1 MARKSRRR
9 RSKKLKRSRRRKG
22 GFGSN
27 SGKKKAD
34 QRCYS
39 AVRGKKAA
47 MLQCPCPEDN
57 QINTYG
63 MYKFS
68 PTHTACD
75 KSRKSG
81 PAQYVNWVKG
91 KKGDWIPHY
100 PVKGSVIHM
109 PGKSGPITDGQ
120 KLKVLI
126 EQAGK
131 AKEYDAFYQWHPN
144 AIEERAERVNPSAYK
159 QKHIKLGKKVVN
171 PNNPKSGAR
180 AWLVNQ
186 NRSKGIG
193 HKVADMKH
201 ALKNKK
207 GKFKTTAV
215 NAMQQAN
222 CPYVEDQAC
231 AITQDGKYYGDSN
244 PSRYTLK
251 KRKKGVNTM
260 GSMSKMKS
268 MGHKHHKTQKRKTGD
283 ASAGLTTLAMPEEYE
298 EPLPMP
304 RATGDA
310 SAGLTTLAM
319 PAAEPL
325 PRGPQRPNAA
335 MIKMKSK
342 GHVYHKKKPTG
353 DKSKKLTKLA
363 MPAAQPRPAAAVNL
377 NCVGKNGQPSSYCKG
392 SNERS
397 KGLCQSNNKC
407 KWIGKGKAPKA
418 TGYKGKKWTVK
429 KKGYFKK
436 SKLGKKGGKRRKSRK
451 KKRKKKKK
459 SRRRKR
465 R

>member
-1 MARKSRRR
+1 MARKTRRR
-9 RSKKLKRSRRRKG
+9 RSKKLKKSRRRRRG

-27 SGKKKAD
+27 TGKTRAD

-39 AVRGKKAA
+39 APKGKKAA

-75 KSRKSG
+75 KSRKQG
-81 PAQYVNWVKG
+81 PAQYVNWAKG
-91 KKGDWIPHY
+91 HSSKDWVPHY
-100 PVKGSVIHM
+100 PVKGSAIHM
-109 PGKSGPITDGQ
+109 PGKSGPIKNGQ
-120 KLKVLI
+120 ELKVLI

-131 AKEYDAFYQWHPN
+131 AKEFDAFYQWHPN
-144 AIEERAERVNPSAYK
+144 AIEERAERVNPEAYK

-171 PNNPKSGAR
+171 PNNPKSSAR

-186 NRSKGIG
+186 KRSKGIG

-201 ALKNKK
+201 ALRNKK
-207 GKFKTTAV
+207 GKFKTTV
-215 NAMQQAN
+215 INAKQRAD

-251 KRKKGVNTM
+251 KRKKGINTM
-260 GSMSKMKS
+260 GAMSKMKS
-268 MGHKHHKTQKRKTGD
+268 MGHQHHKTQKRRTGD
-283 ASAGLTTLAMPEEYE
+283 ASAGLTTLAMPDEYE

-310 SAGLTTLAM
+310 SAGLNTLAM
-319 PAAEPL
+319 PMEEPL

-342 GHVYHKKKPTG
+342 GHKHHKTQKKRTG
-353 DKSKKLTKLA
+353 DASGRLTTLA
-363 MPAAQPRPAAAVNL
+363 MPAAEPRPAAAVNL

-392 SNERS
+392 ANERS
-397 KGLCQSNNKC
+397 KGLCQANNKC
-407 KWIGKGKAPKA
+407 KWIGKGKATKSK
-418 TGYKGKKWTVK
+418 YQGKHHTVK

-436 SKLGKKGGKRRKSRK
+436 SKLGKKGGKRKKKKKSRK
-451 KKRKKKKK
+451 KKR
-459 SRRRKR
+459 R
-465 R
+465 

>member
-1 MARKSRRR
+1 MVVQSAQYGG
-9 RSKKLKRSRRRKG
+9 KKRRKKTRKRRKKG
-22 GFGSN
+22 GMFSN

-39 AVRGKKAA
+39 APKGKKAA

-75 KSRKSG
+75 KSRKQG
-81 PAQYVNWVKG
+81 PAQYVNWAKG
-91 KKGDWIPHY
+91 HSSKDWVPHY
-100 PVKGSVIHM
+100 PVKGSAIHM
-109 PGKSGPITDGQ
+109 PGKSGPIKNGQ
-120 KLKVLI
+120 ELKVLI

-131 AKEYDAFYQWHPN
+131 AKEFDAFYQWHPN
-144 AIEERAERVNPSAYK
+144 AIEERAERVNPEAYK

-171 PNNPKSGAR
+171 PNNPKSSAR

-186 NRSKGIG
+186 KRSKGIG

-201 ALKNKK
+201 KLRNKK
-207 GKFKTTAV
+207 NAFKTTV
-215 NAMQQAN
+215 INAKQRAD

-231 AITQDGKYYGDSN
+231 AITQDGKFYGDSN
-244 PSRYTLK
+244 PSRYTK
-251 KRKKGVNTM
+251 KPKPAAGPAY
-260 GSMSKMKS
+260 
-268 MGHKHHKTQKRKTGD
+268 TGD
-283 ASAGLTTLAMPEEYE
+283 ASAGLTTLSMPDEYE

-319 PAAEPL
+319 PEEEPL
-325 PRGPQRPNAA
+325 PRGVNTMAS
-335 MIKMKSK
+335 MSKMKSM
-342 GHVYHKKKPTG
+342 GHAHHKKRPTG

-363 MPAAQPRPAAAVNL
+363 MPAAEPRPAAADNL
-377 NCVGKNGQPSSYCKG
+377 NCVGKNGKPSSYCKG
-392 SNERS
+392 KNETS
-397 KGLCQSNNKC
+397 KGLCQANSNC
-407 KWIGKGKAPKA
+407 KWIGKGKPPKA

-436 SKLGKKGGKRRKSRK
+436 GKLGKKGGKRKSRKRRKKKGGKKSRK
-451 KKRKKKKK
+451 KSRKKRRKKRRR
-459 SRRRKR
+459 SRRRR
-465 R
+465 